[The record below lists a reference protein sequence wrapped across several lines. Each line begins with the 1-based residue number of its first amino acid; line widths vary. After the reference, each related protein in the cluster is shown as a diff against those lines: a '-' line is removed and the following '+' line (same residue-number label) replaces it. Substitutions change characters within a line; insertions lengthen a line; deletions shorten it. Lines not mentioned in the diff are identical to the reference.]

1 MGDLVALSFDLMTSH
16 DVVQLVLLQEA
27 LRHVGSELA
36 AHSPLA
42 DGPAVLH
49 DTKTIKYRGFSKR
62 KRPERLQLT
71 A

>member
-1 MGDLVALSFDLMTSH
+1 MRDLVALSFDLMTSH

-36 AHSPLA
+36 AHSSLA
-42 DGPAVLH
+42 DRPAVLH
-49 DTKTIKYRGFSKR
+49 DTKRMKNKVFPNG
-62 KRPERLQLT
+62 E